1 MTTPLPEYLR
11 PVVDL
16 VQRTYPKGLPQS
28 DYAPLLVVLSDHL
41 SERNLGLAMWGI
53 CGEEPVVAQN
63 DAAAALSTN
72 RPRRGDVMRVRALL
86 HRSDVDRLLQ
96 EGD

>member
-1 MTTPLPEYLR
+1 MPLPEYLR

-16 VQRTYPKGLPQS
+16 VLRAYPQGLPRS

-41 SERNLGLAMWGI
+41 SEGNLGLAIWGI

-63 DAAAALSTN
+63 DAAAALSIK
-72 RPRRGDVMRVRALL
+72 RPAPDEVVRVRALL
-86 HRSDVDRLLQ
+86 EGFDAEQVLQ
-96 EGD
+96 EEY